1 MKSGKDGLGYQK
13 GLQGQSGL
21 NTLQRPVNIK
31 LLNCFISDFHP
42 FHPGIEREQRNL
54 SHKMN
59 EVLKKISE
67 WHWKRGFVPVY
78 RRPHVVK

>member
-1 MKSGKDGLGYQK
+1 MGLAIKKDSK
-13 GLQGQSGL
+13 DNRDL

-31 LLNCFISDFHP
+31 LLNSFISDFHP

-54 SHKMN
+54 SHKIN

>member
-13 GLQGQSGL
+13 GLKDNRNL

-31 LLNCFISDFHP
+31 LLNSFISDFHP

-54 SHKMN
+54 SHKIN
-59 EVLKKISE
+59 EVLKKISGIGSVALCQSIDALT
-67 WHWKRGFVPVY
+67 W
-78 RRPHVVK
+78 

>member
-1 MKSGKDGLGYQK
+1 MGLAIKKDSK
-13 GLQGQSGL
+13 DNRDL

-67 WHWKRGFVPVY
+67 WHWKRGFMSVY
-78 RRPHVVK
+78 RHPHVVK